1 MDYKNNGIDL
11 LNFIKQATSPFH
23 VVESSASLLDE
34 AGFTSLDIT
43 EKWSLEVG
51 HSYYTIPFGTTLF
64 AFTLPEN
71 MENTSFRIEASHT
84 DHPCLR
90 IKPIAELQEG
100 DYLRLDTGV
109 YGGPILNTW
118 LDRPLSIAGKVTLK
132 SDQLFRPNTKLIDMK
147 RAILTIPNLA
157 IHLNRD
163 VNKGIEL
170 NKQTDLI
177 PLMGV
182 AEQELLQKD
191 YFIQFLAKELDVNV
205 EDILDFDL
213 YIYNAESGDLLGMQE
228 DFISSPRLDNLT
240 SVYACVKGI
249 IDAKQSDSINV
260 IALFDNEEI
269 GSLTKQG
276 ADSNLMGLVL
286 EKIYESFSL
295 GRSAFNEAIMKSFLL
310 SVDVGHCLHPNKPEK
325 NDPVNKTLLNR
336 GLVIKVD
343 LNQKYAFDTEAI
355 GVIQQ
360 ICIADQIPYQKFINR
375 SDIIGGSTLGAMVSS
390 KLPMKTVD
398 VGVPLLAMHS
408 ARELMGVKDQT
419 ALNQLMVSFF
429 QAK

>member
-191 YFIQFLAKELDVNV
+191 YFIQFLAKELEVNV

>member
-360 ICIADQIPYQKFINR
+360 ICMADQIPYQKFINR